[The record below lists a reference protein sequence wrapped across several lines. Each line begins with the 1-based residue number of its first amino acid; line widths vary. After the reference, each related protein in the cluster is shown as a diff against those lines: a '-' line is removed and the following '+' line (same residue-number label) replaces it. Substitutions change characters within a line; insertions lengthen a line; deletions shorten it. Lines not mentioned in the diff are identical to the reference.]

1 MSLTDLNKLYVGCH
15 FLKIKPLQKA
25 IAAFLA
31 CKVYIKCSEADFEER
46 MAHLKIKEK
55 LSREV
60 EQSYRQDYSFM
71 NN

>member
-1 MSLTDLNKLYVGCH
+1 M
-15 FLKIKPLQKA
+15 
-25 IAAFLA
+25 AAFLA

-55 LSREV
+55 LSKKI

-71 NN
+71 NI